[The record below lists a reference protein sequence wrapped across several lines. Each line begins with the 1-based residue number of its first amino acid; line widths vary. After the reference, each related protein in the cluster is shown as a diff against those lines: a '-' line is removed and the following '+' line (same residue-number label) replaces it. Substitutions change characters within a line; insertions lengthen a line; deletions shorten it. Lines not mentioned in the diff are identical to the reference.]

1 MLNCV
6 QLFAAPWTVAHQVP
20 LSMEFFMQ
28 EYWNGLPF
36 PPPGDLL
43 DPWIKPTS
51 PALASRFF
59 TTELAGK
66 PKEYYSAIVRN
77 EL

>member
-1 MLNCV
+1 MCDSFV
-6 QLFAAPWTVAHQVP
+6 TSWIIAHQAS
-20 LSMEFFMQ
+20 LSMEFPRQ
-28 EYWNGLPF
+28 VYWNGLPF

-43 DPWIKPTS
+43 DTWIKPTS
-51 PALASRFF
+51 PTLASRFF

-66 PKEYYSAIVRN
+66 PNEYYSAIVRN

>member
-1 MLNCV
+1 MCDSFV
-6 QLFAAPWTVAHQVP
+6 TPWTVARQTP
-20 LSMEFFMQ
+20 LSMEFPRQ
-28 EYWNGLPF
+28 VYWNGLPF

-43 DPWIKPTS
+43 DPGFEPRS

>member
-1 MLNCV
+1 MCDSFV
-6 QLFAAPWTVAHQVP
+6 TPWTVARQTP
-20 LSMEFFMQ
+20 LSMEFPRQ
-28 EYWNGLPF
+28 VYWNGLPF

-43 DPWIKPTS
+43 GPWIKPTS

-66 PKEYYSAIVRN
+66 PKEYYPAIVRN